1 MIKIGLTGG
10 ICTGKTFVLNIF
22 KEIDCYTVR
31 ADDIAKGII
40 FSNRPEILSE
50 IVKVFG
56 DAVLDS
62 RGNLKKEEFSRM
74 LFEDFEKRNFINCFI
89 HPRVTKVRQNI
100 FADLKASQIFDFFV
114 YESALL
120 VESGSYKDF
129 DRIIVTYTSQEEQ
142 MHRLTTRDNLSQEE
156 AETRIKAQFPLSEKL
171 KVASYTID
179 TTGSFELARTRTL
192 ETIHLLKKE
201 FNIQ

>member
-10 ICTGKTFVLNIF
+10 ICSGKTFILNIF
-22 KEIDCYTVR
+22 KELDCYTVR

-40 FSNRPEILSE
+40 FSNRPEILAE

-56 DAVLDS
+56 QSVLDS

-74 LFEDFEKRNFINCFI
+74 LFEDFKKRNFINSFI
-89 HPRVTKVRQNI
+89 HPMVTTARKTI
-100 FADLKASQIFDFFV
+100 FAELKDSQIFNFFV

-129 DRIIVTYTSQEEQ
+129 ERILVAYTSPEEQ
-142 MHRLTTRDNLSQEE
+142 MRRVLARDKISEEE

-171 KVASYTID
+171 KVAHYTID
-179 TTGSFELARTRTL
+179 TNGSFEMARTKTL
-192 ETIHLLKKE
+192 ETFHLLKKE
-201 FNIQ
+201 FKIP